1 MLIDRA
7 THYRNEAHL
16 YSGLI
21 NMLLTLPLWMK
32 KGTAVEIGS
41 HIGESANI
49 LSLFFEKVICV
60 DPYEDPA
67 VKKVFIANTGGRN
80 IELMNMTGHEAAKIF
95 DLESLAF
102 VYIDAVHTEEAV
114 DEDIRSLYPKIME
127 NGYLAGHDYDEENPG
142 VMKAVNNLFKYPDF
156 TFVDSSWLIKKVANR
171 AAWGGMI
178 HDC

>member
-41 HIGESANI
+41 HIGEAANI
-49 LSLFFEKVICV
+49 MSLFFEKVICV
-60 DPYEDPA
+60 DPHEDPA

-80 IELMNMTGHEAAKIF
+80 IELMNTTGHEAAKIF
-95 DLESLAF
+95 DRESLAF
-102 VYIDAVHTEEAV
+102 VYIDAIHTFDAV
-114 DEDIRSLYPKIME
+114 TEDIQDFYPKIAE
-127 NGYLAGHDYDEENPG
+127 NGYIAGHDYDKENPG
-142 VMKAVNNLFKYPDF
+142 VMMAVNNIFEYPDF
-156 TFVDSSWLIKKVANR
+156 TFVDSSWLIKKVVNR
-171 AAWGGMI
+171 AQYGGLI
-178 HDC
+178 HDR